1 MSVQIRRVQY
11 YTTSVHDRVGSAY
24 QVLRDLADN
33 RINMLAFSCVPVGPS
48 ALQLTLFPDDPR
60 RLEFAAGKMNL
71 ALMPP
76 QHAFLV
82 QGDDEIGVLAD
93 VHRQLYDEHISVYAS
108 TGVTDAGGSFG
119 YVIYVRPEDY
129 ERAAGILGC

>member
-11 YTTSVHDRVGSAY
+11 YSCSVHDRVGSAY
-24 QVLRDLADN
+24 QVLRELADHRVN
-33 RINMLAFSCVPVGPS
+33 LVAFSCVPVGPS
-48 ALQLTLFPDDPR
+48 ALQLTLFPDDPQK
-60 RLEFAAGKMNL
+60 LESRAGKMSL

-93 VHRQLYDEHISVYAS
+93 VHRRLYDEHVAVFAS
-108 TGVTDAGGSFG
+108 NGVTDTRGSFG
-119 YVIYVRPEDY
+119 YVIYVRAEDF
-129 ERAAGILGC
+129 ERAASILGC

>member
-1 MSVQIRRVQY
+1 MTVQIRRVQY
-11 YTTSVHDRVGSAY
+11 YSTNVGDRVGSAY

-48 ALQLTLFPDDPR
+48 ALQLTLFPEEPQ

-82 QGDDEIGVLAD
+82 QGDDEIGALAD
-93 VHRQLYDEHISVYAS
+93 VHRKLYDAHVNVYAS
-108 TGVTDAGGSFG
+108 SGVTDAGGRFG
-119 YVIYVRPEDY
+119 YLIYVRPEEY
-129 ERAAGILGC
+129 ERAAELLGC